1 MSIAPAQPKRAA
13 ANNDD
18 LHNEQSLSHSDLP
31 RPSRMSLSK
40 GKLSLPRPKQYV
52 QPRAEIEP
60 MVGVEHEH
68 EREIPRPGGQS
79 FLPEPRSIRSPP
91 KATQISPER
100 NEYMMDF
107 LITQI
112 TSGDPH
118 PSIDALKKLDKILST
133 QPEMVIPDVD
143 ALVNAITLQVRL
155 AFSALDGRSASLTR
169 LCKHLVNAL
178 VLLFS
183 NRQLATHVSQDA
195 LHRLLQEL
203 AHRLLDVDMLSVET
217 GPQLS
222 KALNVAMVK
231 VLEFSDR
238 NASISALLA
247 ILVNCAA
254 ELRPGDSTTSKESRF
269 TELIMKCLWKLSKT
283 IQEHMRNGSINPDQL
298 LLDINNFFVATPPTE
313 WKQRAAEQVPF
324 GEMPLRTAKTLILEL
339 ITGLGDSVFDHL
351 TLVDDPQ
358 RSCVYPY
365 LHHMLQARRKKH
377 EVDQQA
383 NRSPQ
388 ADQKQSIAAGD
399 QSHEPDVQRSS
410 RPTSIVSV
418 NDMNG
423 SRPVSIAD
431 SADSFDNTSAK
442 SMPHN
447 TVPVSDDAPMDGV
460 QIQLLASNQSNNDPK
475 ALTDVEMN
483 NLLTQIFVKIGT
495 REKTKQVSKL
505 NNNVR

>member
-1 MSIAPAQPKRAA
+1 M
-13 ANNDD
+13 
-18 LHNEQSLSHSDLP
+18 
-31 RPSRMSLSK
+31 
-40 GKLSLPRPKQYV
+40 SLPRPRQV
-52 QPRAEIEP
+52 VRHEVEP
-60 MVGVEHEH
+60 MDEVMHEP
-68 EREIPRPGGQS
+68 ERELMRPPVQS
-79 FLPEPRSIRSPP
+79 FIPEQKTIQSPP
-91 KATQISPER
+91 RVAQISPER

-133 QPEMVIPDVD
+133 QPEMVTPDVD
-143 ALVNAITLQVRL
+143 PLVNAITLQVRL
-155 AFSALDGRSASLTR
+155 AFSALDGRSAPLTR

-183 NRQLATHVSQDA
+183 NRQLASHVSQDA

-238 NASISALLA
+238 NAAISALLA

-254 ELRPGDSTTSKESRF
+254 ELRPGDSTTCKEARF

-283 IQEHMRNGSINPDQL
+283 IQEHMRNGSLNPDQL
-298 LLDINNFFVATPPTE
+298 LLDINNFFVTTPPTE
-313 WKQRAAEQVPF
+313 WKHRAAEHVPF

-351 TLVDDPQ
+351 TLIDDPQ

-365 LHHMLQARRKKH
+365 LHHMLQARRKKQ

-383 NRSPQ
+383 
-388 ADQKQSIAAGD
+388 
-399 QSHEPDVQRSS
+399 SHTNQPLHHVEEERHQEPPTPTRAS
-410 RPTSIVSV
+410 RPSSI
-418 NDMNG
+418 
-423 SRPVSIAD
+423 
-431 SADSFDNTSAK
+431 T
-442 SMPHN
+442 
-447 TVPVSDDAPMDGV
+447 
-460 QIQLLASNQSNNDPK
+460 SNNDLNNSRPASIAESTGSFEQPAAPPK
-475 ALTDVEMN
+475 PAAFVVPEESHAEAMEDVQHSPQTSDQSKGGPKPLSDLEMN

-495 REKTKQVSKL
+495 RDQTKQVCLKYSPSGPKTYH
-505 NNNVR
+505 